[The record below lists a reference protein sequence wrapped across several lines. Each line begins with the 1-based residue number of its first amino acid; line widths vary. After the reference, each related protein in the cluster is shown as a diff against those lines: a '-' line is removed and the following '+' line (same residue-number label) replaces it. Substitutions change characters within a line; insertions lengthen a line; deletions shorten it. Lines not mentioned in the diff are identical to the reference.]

1 MPRIR
6 SRLDAMAKDPSG
18 SRKLLEVR
26 DLRTWFHTDDGIVR
40 AVDGVSFDIGTNR
53 TVGIVGESGCGK
65 SVTAAT
71 ILRLVPS
78 PPGRIEAGSIALHRE
93 HEVVDLARV
102 PPRGRK
108 IREIRGKEIA
118 MVFQEPMRTLSPIYT
133 IGYQITESVLIH
145 LDMDKT
151 QAREYA
157 TEMLRRVGMPDP
169 AQRVNEYPYQLSGG
183 MRQRAM
189 IAMALSCRP
198 RLLIADEPTTALDVT
213 IEAQILRLLRDLQAE
228 YHMSILF
235 ITHDLGVIAQMA
247 DDVIVM
253 YLGRIME
260 QAPVAELFA
269 NPRHPYTQALFRS
282 VPSMATAPKSKLE
295 AITGSVPD
303 PMTVIEGCPFAPRCA
318 HATDRCRTQP
328 EITPVGPDHTVACW
342 LYPEGGDAP

>member
-1 MPRIR
+1 MT
-6 SRLDAMAKDPSG
+6 ADPSG
-18 SRKLLEVR
+18 SQKLLEVR

-65 SVTAAT
+65 SVTAST
-71 ILRLVPS
+71 
-78 PPGRIEAGSIALHRE
+78 
-93 HEVVDLARV
+93 
-102 PPRGRK
+102 
-108 IREIRGKEIA
+108 RGKEIA

-133 IGYQITESVLIH
+133 IGYQIAESVLIH
-145 LDMDKT
+145 LDMDKA

-169 AQRVNEYPYQLSGG
+169 AQRVDEYPYQLSGG

-269 NPRHPYTQALFRS
+269 HPRHPYTQALFRS

-328 EITPVGPDHTVACW
+328 EFTAVGPDHTVSCW
-342 LYPEGGDAP
+342 LYEEGGGAP